1 MWAPVVPSPDSLAP
15 SSRCKHAACLH
26 AQTGELYLLGGRNGN
41 VALRDFWLYQ
51 PVAKRWEVVRGSGS
65 PPGCLQGHTM
75 LEYKD
80 VLYVF
85 GGELSFCNDQET
97 PLWMFDIK
105 EKTWHKYSTPKG
117 VVTPKGRRGHT
128 AVVFQDSMYIYGGYQ
143 DLRGS
148 TSELWAFHFP
158 SKTWH
163 LVSQGGA
170 ADCPPRHHHSAVLH
184 DSSMWIFGGMS
195 DLQETSDCWK
205 FDLVSRC
212 WHPVRSKPGPGC
224 LHSHTAVKLLN
235 QMVLFG
241 GEKEGQ
247 TVNEI
252 WRFHFATEC
261 WEKVP
266 SIPPAPQP
274 RSQMIAFVFPE
285 LRCDDGELDGLS
297 AVPSTPSLA
306 RHAWAVAGRIK
317 EGAENILDSRHA
329 GTRYSFIPPD
339 SCSEDCESDREDDW
353 ANSKILKQLPRE
365 MYRDIKRPSDFQ
377 RLNVKS
383 SNKPNQSRSI
393 MKDLTKVKMSIL
405 SPTAQ
410 YSMFYNQSSESL
422 DSQSNFS
429 SQLFPL
435 PKTEIRNCTEL
446 SELPNCTE
454 LTELSNCRELSEL
467 PSCTEL
473 SHPSNYNNS
482 THPHKL
488 PDTSIPKSDSQFT
501 FQSYSCSSRNSTL
514 SSNYREMSDTG
525 HLVDLTEEG
534 LETEDEAGTISGYA
548 SLEVLDML
556 DTKLSLSNPYYSGP
570 HISEE
575 DKHSSY
581 AEALKCPVDEFLTA
595 ECEGVQLR
603 EKKGRQGVVRPKS
616 EVVSTNFVAN
626 RARPLSEVV
635 RADKVNIKTPQLV
648 MYVVGG
654 REVGQVN
661 VFNRNISLW
670 KLRM

>member
-1 MWAPVVPSPDSLAP
+1 MM
-15 SSRCKHAACLH
+15 K
-26 AQTGELYLLGGRNGN
+26 
-41 VALRDFWLYQ
+41 
-51 PVAKRWEVVRGSGS
+51 
-65 PPGCLQGHTM
+65 
-75 LEYKD
+75 LEI
-80 VLYVF
+80 
-85 GGELSFCNDQET
+85 LS
-97 PLWMFDIK
+97 
-105 EKTWHKYSTPKG
+105 
-117 VVTPKGRRGHT
+117 
-128 AVVFQDSMYIYGGYQ
+128 
-143 DLRGS
+143 
-148 TSELWAFHFP
+148 
-158 SKTWH
+158 
-163 LVSQGGA
+163 
-170 ADCPPRHHHSAVLH
+170 
-184 DSSMWIFGGMS
+184 
-195 DLQETSDCWK
+195 
-205 FDLVSRC
+205 
-212 WHPVRSKPGPGC
+212 
-224 LHSHTAVKLLN
+224 
-235 QMVLFG
+235 
-241 GEKEGQ
+241 
-247 TVNEI
+247 
-252 WRFHFATEC
+252 ATEC

-285 LRCDDGELDGLS
+285 LHFNGGVLDGSS

-306 RHAWAVAGRIK
+306 RHAWAVAGRLK

-329 GTRYSFIPPD
+329 ETRYSFIPPD
-339 SCSEDCESDREDDW
+339 SCSEDCESDGEEDW

-365 MYRDIKRPSDFQ
+365 IYRDIKRPSDFQ
-377 RLNVKS
+377 RLNVKC

-393 MKDLTKVKMSIL
+393 IKDLTKVKMSIL

-422 DSQSNFS
+422 NSQINFS

-454 LTELSNCRELSEL
+454 LSELPNCTVLSNCTELSEL

-473 SHPSNYNNS
+473 SHPSNY
-482 THPHKL
+482 L
-488 PDTSIPKSDSQFT
+488 PDPFIPKSDSQFT

-534 LETEDEAGTISGYA
+534 QETEDEAGTISGYA
-548 SLEVLDML
+548 SLEGLDML
-556 DTKLSLSNPYYSGP
+556 DTKLSLSNPYYSGH

-581 AEALKCPVDEFLTA
+581 AEALKCPVDEFVTA
-595 ECEGVQLR
+595 ECEEVQLR

-616 EVVSTNFVAN
+616 EVVSTKFVTD

-635 RADKVNIKTPQLV
+635 RGDKVNIKTPQLV

-661 VFNRNISLW
+661 VFNRNISLC